1 MAKVPK
7 KRKEKQ
13 LTAILFSYEERP
25 SLIEAMTA
33 FRVTAGRLVL
43 EERGFEKICQD
54 FKSLHTALNSTLD
67 SDLNLHEPEAPN
79 INAVFMIPYQTCS
92 KVGGYLKYGT
102 QIFGGYDIKFE
113 DGQELEKL
121 LINHQAVIAAIFDQH
136 SLRDNSTCSI
146 AFLKRKKL
154 LDNSKAGQAWKDFEK
169 AFNPLLVD
177 AFRNSQRK
185 LRDWH
190 TRCRWIDV
198 SDVML
203 HAIDIPVNDQTQ
215 KLAA

>member
-1 MAKVPK
+1 MAKARK
-7 KRKEKQ
+7 KRIEKQ

-33 FRVTAGRLVL
+33 FRVTSGKLVL
-43 EERGFEKICQD
+43 EERGFELICKD
-54 FKSLHTALNSTLD
+54 FKSLHSALNSTLD

-79 INAVFMIPYQTCS
+79 INAIFRVPYQTCS
-92 KVGGYLKYGT
+92 KAGGYLKYGT
-102 QIFGGYDIKFE
+102 QIFGGYDLKYE

-121 LINHQAVIAAIFDQH
+121 LIDHQAVVTAIFDQH
-136 SLRDNSTCSI
+136 SVRDNSKYSI
-146 AFLKRKKL
+146 SLLNKKNL
-154 LDNSKAGQAWKDFEK
+154 LDSGKASQALKDFEQV
-169 AFNPLLVD
+169 FNPLLVD

-190 TRCRWIDV
+190 TRCRWIDI